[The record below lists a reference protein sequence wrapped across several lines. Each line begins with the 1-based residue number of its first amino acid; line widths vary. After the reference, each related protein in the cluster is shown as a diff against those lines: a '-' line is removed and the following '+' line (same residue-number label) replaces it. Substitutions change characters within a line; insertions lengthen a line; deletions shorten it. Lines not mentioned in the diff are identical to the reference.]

1 MKRSYED
8 GGFEFAVLESRPPL
22 HRAKL
27 GKPGIED
34 EIESVCQL
42 IRNMGQLGIPVWCY
56 EWVAVLNWVR
66 ADKALVSRGGALVTG
81 YDHRKMIGAPLTEHG
96 SVTEDELWDRLTYF
110 LEQVVPVAEEENVKL
125 AMHPDDPPLSPI
137 GS

>member
-8 GGFEFAVLESRPPL
+8 GEFEFAVLESRPPL

-42 IRNMGQLGIPVWCY
+42 IRNMGQLGIPV
-56 EWVAVLNWVR
+56 
-66 ADKALVSRGGALVTG
+66 
-81 YDHRKMIGAPLTEHG
+81 
-96 SVTEDELWDRLTYF
+96 
-110 LEQVVPVAEEENVKL
+110 
-125 AMHPDDPPLSPI
+125 
-137 GS
+137 